1 MRGAAALAIPVLCA
15 VLQVTIVRFV
25 SVGEAHPDL
34 LALVV
39 VSWSLIAGAAQGM
52 TWAFAGGLTADLLG
66 SAAFGATTV
75 SLLPIGLGFGV
86 RDRTGGDPTIVAGAF
101 LVGAGAVAHQLTQAV
116 VLVLVGASL
125 PPLGIL
131 LAGGVGTGIYTG
143 TLALV
148 GYPLLRLL
156 HRRTA
161 REPAFDW

>member
-1 MRGAAALAIPVLCA
+1 MRTAAAVAIPLLCA
-15 VLQVTIVRFV
+15 LLQVSVVRYL
-25 SVGEAHPDL
+25 SIGEAGPDL

-39 VSWSLIAGAAQGM
+39 VSWSLIGGAAQGVW
-52 TWAFAGGLTADLLG
+52 WAFAGGIAADLLG

-75 SLLPIGLGFGV
+75 SLLPVALGFGL
-86 RDRTGGDPTIVAGAF
+86 RDRTAGEPTLIAGAV
-101 LVGAGAVAHQLTQAV
+101 LVGAGALAHHLAQAL

-131 LAGGVGTGIYTG
+131 LAGGVGTGLYTG
-143 TLALV
+143 TLALAV
-148 GYPLLRLL
+148 YPLLRML

>member
-1 MRGAAALAIPVLCA
+1 M
-15 VLQVTIVRFV
+15 VRFIA
-25 SVGEAHPDL
+25 VGEARPDL

-39 VSWSLIAGAAQGM
+39 VSWSVIAGAAQGM
-52 TWAFAGGLTADLLG
+52 SWAFAGGIVADLLG

-75 SLLPIGLGFGV
+75 SLLPIGLGFGL
-86 RDRTGGDPTIVAGAF
+86 RDRTTGDLTLVAGAV
-101 LVGAGAVAHQLTQAV
+101 LVGAGAVAHHLAHAI

-131 LAGGVGTGIYTG
+131 FAGAIGTGIYTG
-143 TLALV
+143 ALAAAA
-148 GYPLLRLL
+148 YPLLRLL